1 MDACDEIGEQ
11 APGEGFIELSDGDAL
26 MDDADRIVQYRAV
39 ALAEGLKQG
48 TEAEVLWAW
57 QWLGD
62 HPEVTTQL
70 QGWFARRVAELRAMG
85 GLSEVVIHEVGSSSA
100 ELKMPEMRRK

>member
-1 MDACDEIGEQ
+1 LDASDEMGKRT
-11 APGEGFIELSDGDAL
+11 PGEGFIDLPDGDAL
-26 MDDADRIVQYRAV
+26 VDDADRIVQYRAV

-62 HPEVTTQL
+62 HPEVTNRL
-70 QGWFARRVAELRAMG
+70 QGWFARRVAELRTIG
-85 GLSEVVIHEVGSSSA
+85 RI
-100 ELKMPEMRRK
+100 K